1 MYSNACGKA
10 NSAEGQQGDRKCIR
24 RKTKNLKPQ
33 LWWFL
38 LWSSDSK
45 RVWKKNYWKASI
57 ISWNIWKKLI
67 HWSGIF
73 CPVHSK
79 NYGCLGKQNVIIL
92 LYEITPHR
100 KVLSGM
106 ELDPMTQ
113 KEKCYVAK
121 SYVDCITTIMWKQRK
136 SAAPQNWN

>member
-1 MYSNACGKA
+1 MHVARQIQLGGSKEIESASEGKQRISNHSFGDFCYEALTVKECGK
-10 NSAEGQQGDRKCIR
+10 
-24 RKTKNLKPQ
+24 
-33 LWWFL
+33 
-38 LWSSDSK
+38 
-45 RVWKKNYWKASI
+45 KKYWKASI

-136 SAAPQNWN
+136 SASPQNWN